1 MRIAVYGGSF
11 DPMHEGHIAVMRALA
26 GCGLFDRTLVVV
38 SPQNP
43 LKEEGKRANAA
54 QRLVAAGREVLAR
67 PELNAEVCD
76 VEFRLQDG
84 NAPMYTWRT
93 LDVLAEEYPG
103 DSIVLAIGADS
114 LADMHRWS
122 RYDYILTQYGV
133 VVYPRT
139 GTDLVAVRDAL
150 MEENPAFRITLL
162 EGEKVDISSTQ
173 IRNTVARCRQGEC
186 PAGPEK
192 AF

>member
-38 SPQNP
+38 SPRNP

-54 QRLVAAGREVLAR
+54 QRLAAAGREVLAR

-84 NAPMYTWRT
+84 DSPLYTWRT
-93 LDVLAEEYPG
+93 LDVLAEEYPT
-103 DSIVLAIGADS
+103 DSLTLAIGADS
-114 LADMHRWS
+114 LADIHRWS
-122 RYDYILTQYGV
+122 RYEYILTQYGV
-133 VVYPRT
+133 AVYPRT
-139 GTDLVAVRDAL
+139 GTDLEAVRDAL
-150 MEENPAFRITLL
+150 LAENPSFRITLL

-173 IRNTVARCRQGEC
+173 IRNA
-186 PAGPEK
+186 AGR
-192 AF
+192 F